1 MNNPTQLQLCNAAH
15 RKIADHFEIIN
26 WLSQQENRPT
36 KEELTK
42 LRQKNPA
49 LWNLYPEV
57 LAS

>member
-1 MNNPTQLQLCNAAH
+1 MNKPTQLQLCYASN
-15 RKIADHFEIIN
+15 RKVADHYNFIN

-36 KEELTK
+36 KEELVK

-49 LWNLYPEV
+49 LWGAYPEV